1 MFLAYENEPLYN
13 EKGTDAKV
21 VVKFIQYLFISFDA
35 RHSVIRS
42 GYSISEQS
50 VSNPLIRG
58 LWSLSIGNVGSR
70 ERLESAFNK
79 KYLLIINLEP
89 QLHGLLLQLIWYVG
103 SREKFESTFFKIT
116 YE

>member
-1 MFLAYENEPLYN
+1 M
-13 EKGTDAKV
+13 
-21 VVKFIQYLFISFDA
+21 
-35 RHSVIRS
+35 
-42 GYSISEQS
+42 
-50 VSNPLIRG
+50 SNPELRG
-58 LWSLSIGNVGSR
+58 LWAENIGHIGNK

-89 QLHGLLLQLIWYVG
+89 QLHRLWLQFIWYVG

>member
-1 MFLAYENEPLYN
+1 MYVDFDH
-13 EKGTDAKV
+13 KVFGTYT
-21 VVKFIQYLFISFDA
+21 VVKDLSLLFLKDMY
-35 RHSVIRS
+35 
-42 GYSISEQS
+42 GQSI
-50 VSNPLIRG
+50 SNPLIRG

-79 KYLLIINLEP
+79 KHLLIINLEP

>member
-1 MFLAYENEPLYN
+1 MFNPELCGLSAQN
-13 EKGTDAKV
+13 
-21 VVKFIQYLFISFDA
+21 I
-35 RHSVIRS
+35 
-42 GYSISEQS
+42 GYID
-50 VSNPLIRG
+50 NK
-58 LWSLSIGNVGSR
+58 

-89 QLHGLLLQLIWYVG
+89 QLHRLWLQFIWYVG